1 MDIDNKIKRREQK
14 TKKSTFIRPILAAIS
29 DAANDALT

>member
-1 MDIDNKIKRREQK
+1 MDNDNKRRRLKQE
-14 TKKSTFIRPILAAIS
+14 TKKLTFIRPILAAAS

>member
-1 MDIDNKIKRREQK
+1 MDIRQQEKRREQK
-14 TKKSTFIRPILAAIS
+14 TIKSTFIRPILAAIS